1 MGNKQALFA
10 VGTTALTAL
19 GTFVACGS
27 DKAQPD
33 APVVTHD
40 APVQHDAPADAA
52 PDASPYDFT
61 CFGGSAAGSAT
72 ATITIAGTTESL
84 GQGGA
89 SPVGSA
95 AVAIYKSG
103 VVAPVDTLTSGS
115 DGTFT
120 SAPIVTGG
128 TPFDGYI
135 KSAAVDY
142 RVSYL
147 YPPNP
152 IAASLTGVPVAMIS
166 VASFAQLNQILQ
178 QNDTANGALFLTVTD
193 CKNTP
198 LNGATLTAT
207 HGTVTDLGSLQSQL
221 AGIFVVANVPDGS
234 VDVTASFGSM
244 TFPTRTLLAHKEEKV
259 GTGSNQQ
266 TNGTLT
272 ITVVR
277 PGP

>member
-1 MGNKQALFA
+1 MGNKKALFA
-10 VGTTALTAL
+10 VGTTALTAF

-27 DKAQPD
+27 DKAKPD
-33 APVVTHD
+33 AAVVHD
-40 APVQHDAPADAA
+40 SPVQHDAPADAA

-89 SPVGSA
+89 SAVGSA
-95 AVAIYKSG
+95 AVAIYKTG
-103 VVAPVDTLTSGS
+103 VAAPVDTLTSGS

-120 SAPIVTGG
+120 SAPIVTAG

-135 KSAAVDY
+135 KSAHLDY

-166 VASFAQLNQILQ
+166 TASFAQLNTFLQ
-178 QNDTANGALFLTVTD
+178 QDDTANGALFLTVTD
-193 CKNTP
+193 CNNMP

-234 VDVTASFGSM
+234 VDITASFGSM
-244 TFPTRTLLAHKEEKV
+244 TFPTRTLLAHKEERV
-259 GTGSNQQ
+259 GTGSAAQ

-272 ITVVR
+272 ITIVR

>member
-1 MGNKQALFA
+1 
-10 VGTTALTAL
+10 V
-19 GTFVACGS
+19 
-27 DKAQPD
+27 
-33 APVVTHD
+33 
-40 APVQHDAPADAA
+40 HDAPADAG

-61 CFGGSAAGSAT
+61 CFGMANPTTAADP
-72 ATITIAGTTESL
+72 ITIAGTTESL

-89 SPVGSA
+89 SAVGSA

-103 VVAPVDTLTSGS
+103 VVAPLDSLTSGS

-120 SAPIVTGG
+120 SGNIVTAGV
-128 TPFDGYI
+128 PFDGYV
-135 KSAAVDY
+135 KSSHVDY

-147 YPPNP
+147 YPPTP
-152 IAASLTGVPVAMIS
+152 VAASLTGVPVAMIS
-166 VASFAQLNQILQ
+166 VASFTQLNQLLQ

-193 CKNTP
+193 CNNMP
-198 LNGATLTAT
+198 LAGSTLTAT

-221 AGIFVVANVPDGS
+221 AGIFIVSNVPDGS

-244 TFPTRTLLAHKEEKV
+244 TFPTRTLVAHKEERV
-259 GTGSNQQ
+259 GSGSGQQ

-272 ITVVR
+272 ITAVR